1 MHFSIQNQW
10 PLPTSTGPHRPPET
24 AIECHANLHIND
36 LVHFLIMR
44 CKFKFIALEVLRK
57 QILEA
62 AIESNQSDVEDFELI
77 LEMSIIYGHVDCA
90 FFVSKVLII
99 CFSKHSKFERRPI
112 DPAG

>member
-1 MHFSIQNQW
+1 MHFSIQNQC
-10 PLPTSTGPHRPPET
+10 PLPTSKGPHRPPET

-36 LVHFLIMR
+36 LLVHFLIMR

-99 CFSKHSKFERRPI
+99 ICFMFHPV
-112 DPAG
+112 A